1 MYSEKKRQKRKKL
14 NQTAENKL
22 QGKTSVNA
30 TCDKRHG
37 LYV

>member
-1 MYSEKKRQKRKKL
+1 MYSEKKRQKRKTL